1 MSKLILNIHNE
12 AILDKLLWM
21 LEHFKDDGVEIRH
34 TDLDKPITKKQQST
48 TILSDD
54 YIEKNW
60 RELIITNHSDPD
72 YYKSE
77 QYKIDRAIDWEER
90 GKI

>member
-1 MSKLILNIHNE
+1 MQLVIDIKNDSISDKIIQLLNI
-12 AILDKLLWM
+12 
-21 LEHFKDDGVEIRH
+21 FKNDGVEIRH
-34 TDLDKPITKKQQST
+34 TDLNKPITENQQST
-48 TILSDD
+48 TTLSDD

-60 RELIITNHSDPD
+60 RKLIITKYSDSD